1 MHQSNLAKMYC
12 EKILMNMQYK
22 ISELRGEDF
31 GISSGFFYLRLKNF

>member
-12 EKILMNMQYK
+12 EKIFMNMQYK

-31 GISSGFFYLRLKNF
+31 GMFRVFLS